1 MYSVK
6 HAKIFFLTP
15 SVLVL
20 TFPLLDRDRR
30 TDVYVG
36 DVQSL
41 SGIHIVCNVVTIFQL
56 FQLVLHKMMW
66 Y

>member
-6 HAKIFFLTP
+6 HAKISFLTP
-15 SVLVL
+15 SVLV
-20 TFPLLDRDRR
+20 FPLLDRDRR

-36 DVQSL
+36 DIQSL
-41 SGIHIVCNVVTIFQL
+41 SGIHIVCNVATISQL